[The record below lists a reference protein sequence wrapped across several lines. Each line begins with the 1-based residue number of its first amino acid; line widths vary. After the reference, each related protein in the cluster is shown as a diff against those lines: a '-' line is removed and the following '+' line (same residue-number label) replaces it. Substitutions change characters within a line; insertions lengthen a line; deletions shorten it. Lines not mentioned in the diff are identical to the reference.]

1 MLKWWPPYLRLF
13 LQVAEQSA
21 TTHLFAVFALA
32 AFAPLVW
39 VLMTLS
45 AMLPL
50 LRGEEAACNWRG
62 IMRFFLEGDDGS
74 F

>member
-1 MLKWWPPYLRLF
+1 MLKWWAQYLLLF

-45 AMLPL
+45 ALSPF
-50 LRGEEAACNWRG
+50 LRGEEAAC
-62 IMRFFLEGDDGS
+62 
-74 F
+74 